1 MAHRNKYKTL
11 VIILALVA
19 VIEAV
24 AIFAL
29 LFSRPKKRIMKVRR
43 VPAPAAQIGKIAI
56 VIDDWGYNQN
66 NLALLKQ
73 IKQRMTLA
81 ILPNL
86 PYSARISQ
94 EARALGQ
101 EVILHF
107 PMEPQEKSHL
117 EQNTIM
123 TGMDESTIRQILAL
137 DLDSVNPA
145 KGISNHMGS
154 SAIRDMQ
161 TMSVIFAELKKRGLY
176 FLDSYVTSESVAAGL
191 ADTMKVSYA
200 RRNVFLDN
208 KEDAEY
214 IKNQVNQL
222 KTKARLYGKAIGI
235 GHDRRLTL
243 QVLKELLPQLE
254 KEGYRFVF
262 VSELVKG

>member
-1 MAHRNKYKTL
+1 MAHRNKYKKL
-11 VIILALVA
+11 VVILALVV
-19 VIEAV
+19 VIEAI

-29 LFSRPKKRIMKVRR
+29 LFSRPKKKIMKVKRR
-43 VPAPAAQIGKIAI
+43 PAPAAQIGKIAI

-73 IKQRMTLA
+73 IKQRVTLA

-86 PYSARISQ
+86 PYSVKISQ

-123 TGMDESTIRQILAL
+123 TGMDEPTIRQILAL
-137 DLDSVNPA
+137 DLDSVNSA
-145 KGISNHMGS
+145 RGISNHMGS
-154 SAIRDMQ
+154 AAVSDMR
-161 TMSVIFAELKKRGLY
+161 TMTVIFAELKRRGLY
-176 FLDSYVTSESVAAGL
+176 FLDSYVTSGNVAAGL
-191 ADTMKVSYA
+191 AGTMEVGYA

-222 KTKARLYGKAIGI
+222 KKKARLYGKAIGI

-243 QVLKELLPQLE
+243 QVLKELMPQME

-262 VSELVKG
+262 VSELIK